1 MHLGYGKAH
10 IEGVNGMQVKPTN
23 LRVNQTPLFEVL
35 SEDEIEQIYFSAL
48 SVLYETG
55 VRVYEKEGVE
65 VAHAGGAIVED
76 TTDDSSLVKIP
87 PWMVDK
93 ALATLPRKV
102 VVIGPNRENKMELFK
117 DQIYFGAGSDTPF
130 TIDPYT
136 RERRRATYQDVKNFA
151 RLAEAL
157 PNLDFHMSLGI
168 VQDTAVGTY
177 DRWQYLAMLEGT
189 SKPINITAV
198 DLDGLQDQL
207 EMAYIRLGGK
217 EEWKKGPCFSLYI
230 EPVSPLSHSEEVVQK
245 LLFSCDHDIPFVYT
259 PCPLAG
265 ATSPCTL
272 AGTAVQAL
280 TESLFGIVLS
290 QLRKPGASLIIGGL
304 MSNMDMLTTV
314 YCYGSPEMALLSAA
328 YTQIT
333 KWLGVPM
340 YETAGCSDAKM
351 FDEQAAM
358 EATINIATAALVG
371 GNMIHDVGYLEQGL
385 TSSME
390 MVVASNEIID
400 MVKRILKGVPVTDE
414 DLALG
419 VMDQVGP
426 GGHYL
431 EHDHT
436 YSRFKDQIWQPQLI
450 DRQNRENW
458 ELAGSKIFRDRVNER
473 VIEILEAD
481 TPPLMEEKMFKEIRR
496 ICELA
501 DERHKGE
508 ELDMDM
514 FGS

>member
-1 MHLGYGKAH
+1 
-10 IEGVNGMQVKPTN
+10 MQVSKTNYLVNATPT
-23 LRVNQTPLFEVL
+23 LEVL
-35 SEDEIEQIYFSAL
+35 TQDEIEAIYFSAL
-48 SVLYETG
+48 RVLYETG
-55 VRVYEKEGVE
+55 VRVYDKEGVK
-65 VAHAGGAIVED
+65 VAYSGGAIVED
-76 TTDDSSLVKIP
+76 TTEDSSLVKMP
-87 PWMVDK
+87 PWMVDR
-93 ALATLPRKV
+93 ARATLPKKV
-102 VVIGPNRENKMELFK
+102 VVIGPDRQHRMELYK
-117 DQIYFGAGSDTPF
+117 NQIYYGAGSDTPF
-130 TIDPYT
+130 TLDPYT
-136 RERRRATYQDVKNFA
+136 GERRRATSQDVKNFS
-151 RLAEAL
+151 RLAQAM
-157 PNLDFHMSLGI
+157 PNIDFHMSLGI

-198 DLDGLQDQL
+198 DLEGVRDQL
-207 EMAYIRLGGK
+207 EMAYIRVGGK
-217 EEWKKGPCFSLYI
+217 EEWKKGPIFSLYI

-245 LLFSCDHDIPFVYT
+245 LLFAADHDIPFVYT

-265 ATSPCTL
+265 ATAPTTL

-333 KWLGVPM
+333 KWLEVPE
-340 YETAGCSDAKM
+340 YETAGCSDAKL

-358 EATINIATAALVG
+358 EATINIATAGLIG

-390 MVVASNEIID
+390 MMVASDEIID
-400 MVKRILKGVPVTDE
+400 MVKRILRGIPVTDVTQALDVIE
-414 DLALG
+414 D
-419 VMDQVGP
+419 VGP

-436 YSRFKDQIWQPQLI
+436 YHRFKNEIWRPKLL
-450 DRQNRENW
+450 DRLNWENW
-458 ELAGSKIFRDRVNER
+458 ELAGTKTHRDRVHER
-473 VIEILEAD
+473 VIEILE
-481 TPPLMEEKMFKEIRR
+481 TETEPLLDEAMYKELRR

-501 DERHKGE
+501 DARHKDE
-508 ELDMDM
+508 ELDLQM
-514 FGS
+514 FV

>member
-1 MHLGYGKAH
+1 
-10 IEGVNGMQVKPTN
+10 MQVKKTN
-23 LRVNQTPLFEVL
+23 YQVNATPVFEVL
-35 SEDEIEQIYFSAL
+35 TEDEIEAIYHAAL
-48 SVLYETG
+48 TVLYETG

-65 VAHAGGAIVED
+65 VAYSGGAIVED
-76 TTDDSSLVKIP
+76 TTEDSSLVKIP

-93 ALATLPRKV
+93 ARATLPRKV
-102 VVIGPNRENKMELFK
+102 VVTGPDRKHKMELYK

-136 RERRRATYQDVKNFA
+136 HERRRATYQDVKNFA
-151 RLAEAL
+151 KIAQAM
-157 PNLDFHMSLGI
+157 PNIDFHMSLGI

-189 SKPINITAV
+189 TKPINITAV
-198 DLDGLQDQL
+198 DLEGVRDQL

-217 EEWKKGPCFSLYI
+217 EEWMKGPAFSLYI
-230 EPVSPLSHSEEVVQK
+230 EPVSPLSHSQEVVQK
-245 LLFSCDHDIPFVYT
+245 LLFASDNYIPFVYT

-265 ATSPCTL
+265 ATAPTTL

-290 QLRKPGASLIIGGL
+290 QIRKPGAPLIIGGL

-314 YCYGSPEMALLSAA
+314 YSYGSPEMALLSAA

-333 KWLGVPM
+333 KWLNVPM
-340 YETAGCSDAKM
+340 YETAGCSDAKL

-390 MVVASNEIID
+390 QMVASNEIIS
-400 MVKRILKGVPVTDE
+400 MVKRILRGIPVNDE
-414 DLALG
+414 TKALN
-419 VMDQVGP
+419 VMDDVGP
-426 GGHYL
+426 GGHFL

-436 YSRFKDQIWQPQLI
+436 YKRFKTEIWRPDLI
-450 DRQNRENW
+450 NRQNW
-458 ELAGSKIFRDRVNER
+458 EDWNAAGAKRFNERVNER
-473 VIEILEAD
+473 VREILEAETEPILD
-481 TPPLMEEKMFKEIRR
+481 EAMYKELRR
-496 ICELA
+496 VCELA
-501 DERHKGE
+501 DARHKDE
-508 ELDMDM
+508 ELDMAM
-514 FGS
+514 FV

>member
-1 MHLGYGKAH
+1 
-10 IEGVNGMQVKPTN
+10 VNATPT
-23 LRVNQTPLFEVL
+23 FEVL
-35 SEDEIEQIYFSAL
+35 TEEEIEAIYYSAL
-48 SVLYETG
+48 RVLYETG
-55 VRVYEKEGVE
+55 VRVYEPEGVE

-76 TTDDSSLVKIP
+76 TTEDSSLVKIP

-93 ALATLPRKV
+93 ALSTLPRKV
-102 VVIGPNRENKMELFK
+102 VVVGPDRKYRMELYK

-130 TIDPYT
+130 TWDPFT
-136 RERRRATYQDVKNFA
+136 GERRRATYEDVKNFA
-151 RLAEAL
+151 KIAEAM
-157 PNLDFHMSLGI
+157 PHMDFHMSLGI
-168 VQDTAVGTY
+168 VQDVNVGTY

-189 SKPINITAV
+189 NKPINITAV
-198 DLDGLQDQL
+198 DLDGLRDQL
-207 EMAYIRLGGK
+207 EMAYIRVGGK
-217 EEWKKGPCFSLYI
+217 EEFEKGPAFSLYI

-245 LLFSCDHDIPFVYT
+245 LLFATDHGIPFVYT

-290 QLRKPGASLIIGGL
+290 QLRKPGAPMIIGGL
-304 MSNMDMLTTV
+304 MSNMDMRTTV

-333 KWLGVPM
+333 KWLGVPE
-340 YETAGCSDAKM
+340 YETAGCSDAKL

-358 EATINIATAALVG
+358 EATFNIATAALVG

-390 MVVASNEIID
+390 QMVASNEIID
-400 MVKRILKGVPVTDE
+400 RVKRILRGVPVNDDTKALDVIDE
-414 DLALG
+414 
-419 VMDQVGP
+419 VGP

-431 EHDHT
+431 DHDHT
-436 YSRFKDQIWQPQLI
+436 YDRFRDLIWQGELT
-450 DRQNRENW
+450 DRQNWENW
-458 ELAGSKIFRDRVNER
+458 DLGGRKTFGDRVHAK
-473 VIEILEAD
+473 VLEILEAD
-481 TPPLMEEKMFKEIRR
+481 TEPLMDEAMVEELRR

-501 DERHKGE
+501 DERHKDE
-508 ELDMDM
+508 ELDFDM
-514 FGS
+514 F

>member
-1 MHLGYGKAH
+1 
-10 IEGVNGMQVKPTN
+10 MQVRKTNYHVNATPT
-23 LRVNQTPLFEVL
+23 LQVL
-35 SEDEIEQIYFSAL
+35 TEEEIEAIYFSAL
-48 SVLYETG
+48 RVLYETG
-55 VRVYEKEGVE
+55 VRVYDKEGVE
-65 VAHAGGAIVED
+65 LAYSGGAIVED
-76 TTDDSSLVKIP
+76 TTEDSSLVKIP

-93 ALATLPRKV
+93 ARATLPRKV
-102 VVIGPNRENKMELFK
+102 VVVGPDRKYRMELYK
-117 DQIYFGAGSDTPF
+117 NQIYFGTGSDTPF

-136 RERRRATYQDVKNFA
+136 GKRRRATYQDVKNFA
-151 RLAEAL
+151 RLAQAL
-157 PNLDFHMSLGI
+157 PNIDFHMSLGI
-168 VQDTAVGTY
+168 TQDTAVGTY

-198 DLDGLQDQL
+198 DLEGVRDQL

-217 EEWKKGPCFSLYI
+217 EEWKKGPAFSLYI
-230 EPVSPLSHSEEVVQK
+230 EPVSPLSHSQEVVQK
-245 LLFSCDHDIPFVYT
+245 LLFACDNDIPFVYT

-265 ATSPCTL
+265 ATAPTTL

-304 MSNMDMLTTV
+304 MSNMDMITTV

-328 YTQIT
+328 YTDIT

-340 YETAGCSDAKM
+340 YETAGCSDVKA

-371 GNMIHDVGYLEQGL
+371 GNMIHDVGYIEQGL

-390 MVVASNEIID
+390 MMVASDEIID
-400 MVKRILKGVPVTDE
+400 MVKRILRGIPVSDE
-414 DLALG
+414 TMALD
-419 VMDQVGP
+419 VMEAVGP

-431 EHDHT
+431 DQDHT
-436 YSRFKDQIWQPQLI
+436 YNRFKTEIWRPKLL
-450 DRQNRENW
+450 DRLNWENW
-458 ELAGSKIFRDRVNER
+458 TQAGSKRYGERVHDR
-473 VIEILEAD
+473 VIEILEAE
-481 TPPLMEEKMFKEIRR
+481 TEPLLDEGMFKELRR

-501 DERHKGE
+501 DTRHKDE
-508 ELDMDM
+508 ELDLKM
-514 FGS
+514 FG

>member
-1 MHLGYGKAH
+1 
-10 IEGVNGMQVKPTN
+10 MQVKKTN
-23 LRVNQTPLFEVL
+23 YQVNATPVFEVL
-35 SEDEIEQIYFSAL
+35 TEDEIEAIYHAAL
-48 SVLYETG
+48 TVLYETG

-65 VAHAGGAIVED
+65 VAYSGGAIVED
-76 TTDDSSLVKIP
+76 TTEDSSLVKIP

-93 ALATLPRKV
+93 ARATLPRKV
-102 VVIGPNRENKMELFK
+102 VVTGPDRKHKMELYK

-136 RERRRATYQDVKNFA
+136 HERRRATYQDVKNFA
-151 RLAEAL
+151 KIAQAM
-157 PNLDFHMSLGI
+157 PNIDFHMSLGI

-189 SKPINITAV
+189 NKPINITAV
-198 DLDGLQDQL
+198 DLEGVRDQL

-217 EEWKKGPCFSLYI
+217 EEWMKGPAFSLYI

-245 LLFSCDHDIPFVYT
+245 LLFASDNYIPFVYT

-265 ATSPCTL
+265 ATSPTTL

-290 QLRKPGASLIIGGL
+290 QIRKPGAPLIIGGL

-314 YCYGSPEMALLSAA
+314 YSYGSPEMALLSAA

-333 KWLGVPM
+333 KWLNVPM
-340 YETAGCSDAKM
+340 YETAGCSDAKL

-390 MVVASNEIID
+390 MMVASNEIID
-400 MVKRILKGVPVTDE
+400 MVKRILRGIPVNDE
-414 DLALG
+414 TKALN
-419 VMDQVGP
+419 VMADVGP
-426 GGHYL
+426 GGHFL

-436 YSRFKDQIWQPQLI
+436 YNRFKTEIWRPDLI
-450 DRQNRENW
+450 NRQNW
-458 ELAGSKIFRDRVNER
+458 EDWNADGGKRFGERVNER
-473 VIEILEAD
+473 VREILEAE
-481 TPPLMEEKMFKEIRR
+481 TEPLLDEAMYKELRR
-496 ICELA
+496 VCELA
-501 DERHKGE
+501 DARHKDE
-508 ELDMDM
+508 ELDMAM
-514 FGS
+514 FV

>member
-1 MHLGYGKAH
+1 
-10 IEGVNGMQVKPTN
+10 MQVRKTNYLVNATPT
-23 LRVNQTPLFEVL
+23 LEVL
-35 SEDEIEQIYFSAL
+35 TQDEIEAIYFSAL
-48 SVLYETG
+48 RVLYETG
-55 VRVYEKEGVE
+55 VRVYDKEGVK
-65 VAHAGGAIVED
+65 VAYSGGAIVED

-87 PWMVDK
+87 PWMVDR
-93 ALATLPRKV
+93 ARATLPKKV
-102 VVIGPNRENKMELFK
+102 VVVGPDRKHRMELYK
-117 DQIYFGAGSDTPF
+117 NQIYYGSGSDTPF

-136 RERRRATYQDVKNFA
+136 GKRRRATYQDVKNFA
-151 RLAEAL
+151 RLAQAL
-157 PNLDFHMSLGI
+157 PNIDFHMSLGI

-189 SKPINITAV
+189 NKPINITAV
-198 DLDGLQDQL
+198 DLEGVRDQL
-207 EMAYIRLGGK
+207 EMAYVRVGGE
-217 EEWKKGPCFSLYI
+217 EEWKKGPIFSLYI

-245 LLFSCDHDIPFVYT
+245 LLFAADHAIPFVYT

-265 ATSPCTL
+265 ATSPTTL

-333 KWLGVPM
+333 KWLEVPE
-340 YETAGCSDAKM
+340 YETAGCSDVKM

-358 EATINIATAALVG
+358 EATINIATAGLIG
-371 GNMIHDVGYLEQGL
+371 GNMIHDVGYIEQGL
-385 TSSME
+385 TSSTDM
-390 MVVASNEIID
+390 MVASDEIID
-400 MVKRILKGVPVTDE
+400 MVKRILRGIPVTDE
-414 DLALG
+414 TQALD
-419 VMDQVGP
+419 VMEDVGP

-436 YSRFKDQIWQPQLI
+436 YHRFKNEIWRPKLL
-450 DRQNRENW
+450 DRLNWENW
-458 ELAGSKIFRDRVNER
+458 ELAGSKTHRERVHER
-473 VIEILEAD
+473 VIEILE
-481 TPPLMEEKMFKEIRR
+481 TETEPLFDEAMYKELHH

-501 DERHKGE
+501 DARHKDE
-508 ELDMDM
+508 ELDVQM
-514 FGS
+514 FV

>member
-1 MHLGYGKAH
+1 
-10 IEGVNGMQVKPTN
+10 MQVRKTNYLVNATPT
-23 LRVNQTPLFEVL
+23 LEVL
-35 SEDEIEQIYFSAL
+35 TQDEIEAIYFSAL
-48 SVLYETG
+48 RVLYETG
-55 VRVYEKEGVE
+55 VRVYDKEGVK
-65 VAHAGGAIVED
+65 VAYSGGAIVED

-87 PWMVDK
+87 PWMVDR
-93 ALATLPRKV
+93 ARATLPKKV
-102 VVIGPNRENKMELFK
+102 VVVGPDRKHRMELYK
-117 DQIYFGAGSDTPF
+117 NQIYYGSGSDTPF

-136 RERRRATYQDVKNFA
+136 GKRRRATYQDVKNFA
-151 RLAEAL
+151 RLAQAL
-157 PNLDFHMSLGI
+157 PNIDFHMSLGI

-189 SKPINITAV
+189 NKPINITAV
-198 DLDGLQDQL
+198 DLEGVRDQL
-207 EMAYIRLGGK
+207 EMAYVRVGGE
-217 EEWKKGPCFSLYI
+217 EEWKKGPIFSLYI

-245 LLFSCDHDIPFVYT
+245 LLFAADHAIPFVYT

-265 ATSPCTL
+265 ATSPTTL

-333 KWLGVPM
+333 KWLEVPE
-340 YETAGCSDAKM
+340 YETAGCSDVKM

-358 EATINIATAALVG
+358 EATINIATAGLIG
-371 GNMIHDVGYLEQGL
+371 GNMIHDVGYIEQGL

-390 MVVASNEIID
+390 MMVASDEIID
-400 MVKRILKGVPVTDE
+400 MVKRILRGIPVTDE
-414 DLALG
+414 TQALD
-419 VMDQVGP
+419 VMEDVGP

-436 YSRFKDQIWQPQLI
+436 YHRFKNEIWRPKLL
-450 DRQNRENW
+450 DRLNWENW
-458 ELAGSKIFRDRVNER
+458 ELAGSKTHRERVHER
-473 VIEILEAD
+473 VIEILE
-481 TPPLMEEKMFKEIRR
+481 TETEPLFDEAMYKELHH

-501 DERHKGE
+501 DARHKDE
-508 ELDMDM
+508 ELDVQM
-514 FGS
+514 FV

>member
-1 MHLGYGKAH
+1 
-10 IEGVNGMQVKPTN
+10 MQVQKTN
-23 LRVNQTPLFEVL
+23 YQVNATPKFQVL
-35 SEDEIEQIYFSAL
+35 TEDEIEAIYFSAL
-48 SVLYETG
+48 RVLYETG
-55 VRVYEKEGVE
+55 VRVYDKEGVE
-65 VAHAGGAIVED
+65 VAYSGGAIVED
-76 TTDDSSLVKIP
+76 ATEDSSLVKMP

-93 ALATLPRKV
+93 ARATLPRKV
-102 VVIGPNRENKMELFK
+102 VVTGPDRQYRMELYK
-117 DQIYFGAGSDTPF
+117 NQIYFGAGSDTPF

-136 RERRRATYQDVKNFA
+136 GKRRRATYQDVKNFA
-151 RLAEAL
+151 RLAQAL
-157 PNLDFHMSLGI
+157 PNIDFHMSLGI

-189 SKPINITAV
+189 TKPINVTAV
-198 DLDGLQDQL
+198 DLDGVRDQL

-230 EPVSPLSHSEEVVQK
+230 EPVSPLSHSQEVVQK
-245 LLFSCDHDIPFVYT
+245 LLFASDNDIPFVYT

-265 ATSPCTL
+265 ATSPTTL

-328 YTQIT
+328 YTDIT
-333 KWLGVPM
+333 KWLGVPE
-340 YETAGCSDAKM
+340 YETAGCSDVKA
-351 FDEQAAM
+351 FDEQGAM

-371 GNMIHDVGYLEQGL
+371 GNMIHDVGYIEQGL

-390 MVVASNEIID
+390 MMVASDEIID
-400 MVKRILKGVPVTDE
+400 MVKRILRGIPVNDE
-414 DLALG
+414 TKALD
-419 VMDQVGP
+419 VMDSVGP

-436 YSRFKDQIWQPQLI
+436 YNRFKTEIWRPKMLN
-450 DRQNRENW
+450 RQNWENW
-458 ELAGSKIFRDRVNER
+458 TADGGKRYSDRVHER
-473 VIEILEAD
+473 VIEILE
-481 TPPLMEEKMFKEIRR
+481 TETEPLLDEAMYKELHRV
-496 ICELA
+496 CELA
-501 DERHKGE
+501 DARHKDE
-508 ELDMDM
+508 ELDVKM
-514 FGS
+514 FA

>member
-1 MHLGYGKAH
+1 
-10 IEGVNGMQVKPTN
+10 MQVRKTN
-23 LRVNQTPLFEVL
+23 YLVNSTPNFEVL
-35 SEDEIEQIYFSAL
+35 TEDEIESIYNAAL

-55 VRVYEKEGVE
+55 VRVYEQEGIE
-65 VAHAGGAIVED
+65 VAYSHGAIVED
-76 TTDDSSLVKIP
+76 KTDDSALVKIP
-87 PWMVDK
+87 PWLVDK

-102 VVIGPNRENKMELFK
+102 VVTGPDREHKMELYK
-117 DQIYFGAGSDTPF
+117 DAIYFGAGSDTPF
-130 TIDPYT
+130 TIDPYSG
-136 RERRRATYQDVKNFA
+136 ERRRATYEDVKNFA
-151 RLAEAL
+151 RVAQAL

-168 VQDTAVGTY
+168 VQDSAVGTY

-189 SKPINITAV
+189 NKPINITAV
-198 DLDGLQDQL
+198 DIDGLKDQL
-207 EMAYIRLGGK
+207 EMAYIRVGGK
-217 EEWKKGPCFSLYI
+217 DEWRKGPIFSLYI

-245 LLFSCDHDIPFVYT
+245 LLFATDHEIPFVYT

-265 ATSPCTL
+265 ATAPSTL

-290 QLRKPGASLIIGGL
+290 QARKPGAPLIIGGL

-314 YCYGSPEMALLSAA
+314 YSYGSPEMALLSAA

-390 MVVASNEIID
+390 MMVASDEIID
-400 MVKRILKGVPVTDE
+400 MVKRIMRGIPVD
-414 DLALG
+414 DDSMALD
-419 VMDQVGP
+419 VMDEVGP
-426 GGHYL
+426 GGHFL

-436 YSRFKDQIWQPQLI
+436 FNRFKTHIWQPKLL
-450 DRQNRENW
+450 DRQNFESWEASGAKTHRE
-458 ELAGSKIFRDRVNER
+458 RVHER
-473 VIEILEAD
+473 VIEILE
-481 TPPLMEEKMFKEIRR
+481 TEEEPLLDEKMYAELRR

-501 DERHKGE
+501 DERHEDE
-508 ELDMDM
+508 ELDIEM
-514 FGS
+514 FV

>member
-1 MHLGYGKAH
+1 
-10 IEGVNGMQVKPTN
+10 MQVQKTN
-23 LRVNQTPLFEVL
+23 YQVNATPKFQVL
-35 SEDEIEQIYFSAL
+35 TEDEIEAIYFSAL
-48 SVLYETG
+48 RVLYETG
-55 VRVYEKEGVE
+55 VRVYDKEGVE
-65 VAHAGGAIVED
+65 VAYSGGAIVED
-76 TTDDSSLVKIP
+76 TTEDSSLVKMP

-93 ALATLPRKV
+93 ARATLPRKV
-102 VVIGPNRENKMELFK
+102 VVTGPDRQYRMELYK
-117 DQIYFGAGSDTPF
+117 NQIYFGAGSDTPF

-136 RERRRATYQDVKNFA
+136 GKRRRATYQDVKNFA
-151 RLAEAL
+151 RLAQAL
-157 PNLDFHMSLGI
+157 PNIDFHMSLGI

-189 SKPINITAV
+189 TKPINVTAV
-198 DLDGLQDQL
+198 DLDGVRDQL

-230 EPVSPLSHSEEVVQK
+230 EPVSPLSHSQEVVQK
-245 LLFSCDHDIPFVYT
+245 LLFASDNDIPFVYT

-265 ATSPCTL
+265 ATSPTTL

-328 YTQIT
+328 YTDIT
-333 KWLGVPM
+333 KWLGVPE
-340 YETAGCSDAKM
+340 YETAGCSDVKA
-351 FDEQAAM
+351 FDEQGAM

-371 GNMIHDVGYLEQGL
+371 GNMIHDVGYIEQGL

-390 MVVASNEIID
+390 MMVASDEIID
-400 MVKRILKGVPVTDE
+400 MVKRILRGIPVNDE
-414 DLALG
+414 TRALD
-419 VMDQVGP
+419 VMDSVGP

-436 YSRFKDQIWQPQLI
+436 YNRFKTEIWRPKMLN
-450 DRQNRENW
+450 RQNWENW
-458 ELAGSKIFRDRVNER
+458 AADGSKRYSDRVHER
-473 VIEILEAD
+473 VIEILE
-481 TPPLMEEKMFKEIRR
+481 TETEPLLDEAMYKELHR

-501 DERHKGE
+501 DARHKDE
-508 ELDMDM
+508 ELDVKM
-514 FGS
+514 FA

>member
-1 MHLGYGKAH
+1 
-10 IEGVNGMQVKPTN
+10 MQVRKTN
-23 LRVNQTPLFEVL
+23 YEVNATPKFQVL
-35 SEDEIEQIYFSAL
+35 SEEEIEAIYYAAL
-48 SVLYETG
+48 RVLYETG
-55 VRVYEKEGVE
+55 VRVYDKEGVE
-65 VAHAGGAIVED
+65 VAYSGGAIVED
-76 TTDDSSLVKIP
+76 TTEDSSLVKMP

-93 ALATLPRKV
+93 ARATLPRKV
-102 VVIGPNRENKMELFK
+102 VVVGPDRKYRMELYK
-117 DQIYFGAGSDTPF
+117 NQIYFGAGSDTPF

-136 RERRRATYQDVKNFA
+136 GKRRRATYQDVKNFA

-157 PNLDFHMSLGI
+157 PNIDFHMSLGI

-189 SKPINITAV
+189 NKPINITAV
-198 DLDGLQDQL
+198 DLDGVRDQL
-207 EMAYIRLGGK
+207 EMAHIRLGGE

-230 EPVSPLSHSEEVVQK
+230 EPVSPLSHSQEVVQK
-245 LLFSCDHDIPFVYT
+245 LLFAADHDIPFVYT

-265 ATSPCTL
+265 ATAPTTL

-328 YTQIT
+328 YTDIT
-333 KWLGVPM
+333 KWLGVPE
-340 YETAGCSDAKM
+340 YETAGCSDVKV

-358 EATINIATAALVG
+358 EAAINIATAALIG
-371 GNMIHDVGYLEQGL
+371 GNMIHDVGYIEQGL

-390 MVVASNEIID
+390 LMVASDEIID
-400 MVKRILKGVPVTDE
+400 MVKRILRGIPVTDE
-414 DLALG
+414 TMALD
-419 VMDQVGP
+419 VMDTVGP

-436 YSRFKDQIWQPQLI
+436 YDRFKTEIWRPKLL
-450 DRQNRENW
+450 DRQNWDNW
-458 ELAGSKIFRDRVNER
+458 SATGSKRHGERVHDR
-473 VIEILEAD
+473 VIELLE
-481 TPPLMEEKMFKEIRR
+481 TETEPLFDEAMYKELRR

-501 DERHKGE
+501 DARHKDE
-508 ELDMDM
+508 ELDMQM
-514 FGS
+514 FA